1 MDASTFVAAL
11 GAATGAKAVTAGA
24 RARASASL
32 AIFVSDC
39 AEKLRESGARDARC
53 ARVSLGGGGAPCAPL
68 WQRFRAT
75 VVFVHQNCASDALF
89 NAQSCAGGCR
99 GCVGAG
105 ERVLRSGVAMATRL
119 RTCFATAEMCV

>member
-1 MDASTFVAAL
+1 MS
-11 GAATGAKAVTAGA
+11 AAT
-24 RARASASL
+24 
-32 AIFVSDC
+32 
-39 AEKLRESGARDARC
+39 RDARC
-53 ARVSLGGGGAPCAPL
+53 ARVSLGGGGAPCAPPL
-68 WQRFRAT
+68 AAISGDT
-75 VVFVHQNCASDALF
+75 GVCAANCASDALF